1 MVRPLHEFKTLI
13 IRKVIAIL
21 GCAVIFTVYSSAHT
35 LSLLV
40 GKGNADTPP
49 HSSDSLC
56 NNSDSAREAF
66 AFKTNLLYDAASL
79 INLGIEIPIGKR
91 FSLAADAEF
100 PWWRNRKNDITIQ
113 MLGGTVEGKIW
124 FGKKPLDAAMTGF
137 FAGVY
142 GGAGIF
148 DFQLGKLT
156 RGYGVQGDFYVFGGL
171 SAGYAHQIS
180 NNLRM
185 EYSLGV
191 GYLSCDFREYESA
204 KDTKYGD
211 IKVIPYPWTV
221 KRFSGI
227 LPTKASVSLVWVLK
241 TRKGGGR

>member
-1 MVRPLHEFKTLI
+1 
-13 IRKVIAIL
+13 
-21 GCAVIFTVYSSAHT
+21 
-35 LSLLV
+35 
-40 GKGNADTPP
+40 
-49 HSSDSLC
+49 
-56 NNSDSAREAF
+56 
-66 AFKTNLLYDAASL
+66 
-79 INLGIEIPIGKR
+79 
-91 FSLAADAEF
+91 
-100 PWWRNRKNDITIQ
+100 

-124 FGKKPLDAAMTGF
+124 FGKKPLNAAMTGF

-156 RGYGVQGDFYVFGGL
+156 RGCGVQGDFYIFGGL
-171 SAGYAHQIS
+171 SAGYAHQIGK
-180 NNLRM
+180 NLRM

-191 GYLSCDFREYESA
+191 GYLSCEFREYESV

-211 IKVIPYPWTV
+211 IKVIPYPWTI

-241 TRKGGGR
+241 KKKGGGR

>member
-1 MVRPLHEFKTLI
+1 MF
-13 IRKVIAIL
+13 
-21 GCAVIFTVYSSAHT
+21 AVYCPANTIYKSAGDCL
-35 LSLLV
+35 LSA
-40 GKGNADTPP
+40 GENNINTPP
-49 HSSDSLC
+49 RSISSLC
-56 NNSDSAREAF
+56 NNSDSTREAF

-91 FSLAADAEF
+91 FSLGADAGF
-100 PWWRNRKNDITIQ
+100 PWWRSPKKDITIQ
-113 MLGGTVEGKIW
+113 MLSGTVEGKIW
-124 FGKKPLDAAMTGF
+124 FGKKPLNAAMTGF
-137 FAGVY
+137 FAGIY
-142 GGAGIF
+142 GGCGIF

-156 RGYGVQGDFYVFGGL
+156 RGCGVQGDFYIFGGL
-171 SAGYAHQIS
+171 SAGYAHQIGK
-180 NNLRM
+180 NLRM

-191 GYLSCDFREYESA
+191 GYLSCDFREYESV

-241 TRKGGGR
+241 KKKGGRR